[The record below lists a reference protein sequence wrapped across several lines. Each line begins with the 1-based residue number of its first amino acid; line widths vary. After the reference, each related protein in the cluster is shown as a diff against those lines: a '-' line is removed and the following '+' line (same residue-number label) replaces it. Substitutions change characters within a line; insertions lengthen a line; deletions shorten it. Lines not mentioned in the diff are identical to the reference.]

1 MRMVLLTLG
10 LVLAVGYAEPM
21 ALLAGVA
28 AVGFALAVSARLR
41 ERMLVA
47 LHTAAPPMRA
57 PEPVELPIII
67 TQSRPDAPGRPAPRA
82 PGSFAASR

>member
-10 LVLAVGYAEPM
+10 LVLAVGSAEPM

-47 LHTAAPPMRA
+47 LHTAAPPARA
-57 PEPVELPIII
+57 PEHVELPVII
-67 TQSRPDAPGRPAPRA
+67 TQSRPDAPGRPSPRA
-82 PGSFAASR
+82 PGSLAASR